1 MLYQFRARHYKGFGI
16 HSPFVFYMVRELF
29 WESHLFY
36 SFEKIDAARKML
48 LRNKQKVNVST
59 LGMPSVISGK
69 QKSIRK
75 LIDGGSI
82 PDKYGKLVFRLVN
95 NLASQTILELG
106 TGTGMGTLYLALP
119 SSKAKVFSIDGNR
132 ELHQV
137 AKNVFEIT
145 GISNVEL
152 ITGGFKELLPGIL
165 DNVEHLDFVVFDGD
179 HQYQSTIDYFEMC
192 LKKIRNN
199 TVFVFDDI
207 HWSREMEKAWA
218 EITGRSEVTA
228 SIDLF
233 RMGVVFFRKECTK
246 QHYVLRF

>member
-1 MLYQFRARHYKGFGI
+1 
-16 HSPFVFYMVRELF
+16 MVRELF
-29 WESHLFY
+29 WESHPFY
-36 SFEKIDAARKML
+36 AFEKIDAARKML

-75 LIDGGSI
+75 LMNDGSI
-82 PDKYGKLVFRLVN
+82 PDKYGKLLFRLVN
-95 NLASQTILELG
+95 YLACKTILELG

-119 SSKAKVFSIDGNR
+119 SSRAKVFSMDGNR

-137 AKNVFEIT
+137 AQNVFEIT

-152 ITGGFKELLPGIL
+152 VTDAFKKHLPQIL
-165 DNVEHLDFVVFDGD
+165 DHVDQLDFVLFDGD
-179 HQYQSTIDYFEMC
+179 HQYQSTIEYFEMC
-192 LKKIRNN
+192 LKKISNN

-207 HWSREMEKAWA
+207 HWSPDMEKAWK
-218 EITGRSEVTA
+218 EIAGRSEVTV

-233 RMGVVFFRKECTK
+233 RMGLVLFRKECTK
-246 QHYVLRF
+246 QHYVLRY

>member
-1 MLYQFRARHYKGFGI
+1 MLYQFRSRHYKGFGI
-16 HSPFVFYMVRELF
+16 HSPFVFHLVRELF
-29 WESHLFY
+29 WESHPFY
-36 SFEKIDAARKML
+36 AFEKIDAARKML

-95 NLASQTILELG
+95 YLACETILELG

-132 ELHQV
+132 DLHRV
-137 AKNVFEIT
+137 AQNVFEIT

-152 ITGGFKELLPGIL
+152 VTGAFNEHLPGIL
-165 DNVEHLDFVVFDGD
+165 DNFEQLDFVVFDGD
-179 HQYQSTIDYFEMC
+179 HQYQSTIDYFEIC
-192 LKKIRNN
+192 LKKIHNLS
-199 TVFVFDDI
+199 VFVFDDI
-207 HWSREMEKAWA
+207 HWSPDMEKAWK
-218 EITGRSEVTA
+218 EITGRSEVTI

-233 RMGVVFFRKECTK
+233 RMGLVLFRKECTK
-246 QHYVLRF
+246 QHYVLRY